1 MKYLILIFCS
11 AALLFSSSGMACTMY
26 KLTKDGKTIVGN
38 NEDWTSPNGQF
49 WFEAGTENTF
59 GAMYMG
65 FLNNFAQGAINEE
78 GLMFDGFWEPYLE
91 VNNVA
96 GKLDIPIGEA
106 LEIVMQTM
114 THVEEVRAYLSTID
128 LTILENGQ
136 LVFVDRS
143 GSYLIIEG
151 DSIVFGR

>member
-1 MKYLILIFCS
+1 MVVLNRHTRNHKGRIHEVPNPYFCS

-65 FLNNFAQGAINEE
+65 
-78 GLMFDGFWEPYLE
+78 
-91 VNNVA
+91 
-96 GKLDIPIGEA
+96 
-106 LEIVMQTM
+106 
-114 THVEEVRAYLSTID
+114 S
-128 LTILENGQ
+128 
-136 LVFVDRS
+136 
-143 GSYLIIEG
+143 
-151 DSIVFGR
+151 